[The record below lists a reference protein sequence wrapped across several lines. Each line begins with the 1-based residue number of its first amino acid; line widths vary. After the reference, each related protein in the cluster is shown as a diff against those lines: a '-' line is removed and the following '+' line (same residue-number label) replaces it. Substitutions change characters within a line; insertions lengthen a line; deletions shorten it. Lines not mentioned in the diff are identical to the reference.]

1 MRTERRRVD
10 DSLEF
15 HWTFAF
21 ILFMIRSM
29 DEAQTLRGET
39 RPADP
44 DLHWTEWALDRLRDI
59 VDLEIRAMRATV
71 REQEQ
76 ILRGAEMPNYPL
88 MQSRLARSVRLSL
101 AMTERIRRDYLLR
114 KQERIASGEQ
124 ERRRQKREQAT
135 EIAVKAIAR
144 PADPE
149 DAERVR
155 LLVREKLVEDEIL
168 DVQIDTLSPEEFV
181 REVSRRIGLPPD
193 PSWLPPGCIDEVVT
207 VEAVAEP
214 AAPAEAWP
222 RPADESVTGRLVPAP
237 SEPDSS

>member
-1 MRTERRRVD
+1 
-10 DSLEF
+10 
-15 HWTFAF
+15 
-21 ILFMIRSM
+21 M
-29 DEAQTLRGET
+29 DEAQTPRGET
-39 RPADP
+39 RPGDP
-44 DLHWTEWALDRLRDI
+44 DLHWTEWALDRLREVVELDI
-59 VDLEIRAMRATV
+59 RTMRATV
-71 REQEQ
+71 REHEQ
-76 ILRGAEMPNYPL
+76 ILRGAEMPDYPL

-124 ERRRQKREQAT
+124 ERRRRKREQAT

-155 LLVREKLVEDEIL
+155 LLVREKLTENEIL

-193 PSWLPPGCIDEVVT
+193 PSWLPPGCIDEAVT
-207 VEAVAEP
+207 VAAVAEP
-214 AAPAEAWP
+214 AEARP
-222 RPADESVTGRLVPAP
+222 RPADESVAGRLMPAP
-237 SEPDSS
+237 MKPDSS